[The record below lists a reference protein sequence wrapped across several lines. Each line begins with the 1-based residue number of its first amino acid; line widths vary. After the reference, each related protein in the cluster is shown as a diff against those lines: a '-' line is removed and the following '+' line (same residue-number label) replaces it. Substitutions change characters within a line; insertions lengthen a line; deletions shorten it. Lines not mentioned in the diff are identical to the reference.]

1 MWRKSRKECVNKM
14 KISDKKNV
22 KINQE
27 EILDQKTTMKNLLGL
42 KGQFEQLKES
52 VNLKIKLL
60 KCSRLRNREKKG

>member
-1 MWRKSRKECVNKM
+1 M